1 MTLSLCMTYATQ
13 QQQQI
18 VPTLKE
24 DGMALKLL
32 GLPLTYTTDLQ
43 VAQLIDYFSQNG
55 QPPGWDKDDFI
66 EFLQQWNAD
75 VGPVIRIC
83 DLTQDVTESQA
94 FFELLNPQT
103 QQTGSLMVES
113 DVESK
118 ALMKLFLE
126 IPPDAAKIT
135 GEPDIKFLKMLA
147 GKLEEVRATRVGAFD
162 RSDNAVLIFEI
173 QERVIELLLRCK
185 QNDASAIATTT
196 HLKKNLSFLQ
206 GLL

>member
-1 MTLSLCMTYATQ
+1 
-13 QQQQI
+13 
-18 VPTLKE
+18 
-24 DGMALKLL
+24 
-32 GLPLTYTTDLQ
+32 
-43 VAQLIDYFSQNG
+43 
-55 QPPGWDKDDFI
+55 
-66 EFLQQWNAD
+66 
-75 VGPVIRIC
+75 
-83 DLTQDVTESQA
+83 
-94 FFELLNPQT
+94 
-103 QQTGSLMVES
+103 MVES

-173 QERVIELLLRCK
+173 QELVIELLLRCK

-196 HLKKNLSFLQ
+196 HLKKKSEFLTRFAVNIFKLTNGEMLCHESDISMPLLQELHRCGIKCRFKKGGAEIVPINLEELNACKKYC
-206 GLL
+206 GIRN